1 MTPDVVVTCDHVVV
15 RPTLTS
21 SGLFTRQ
28 FSNNVEVQTET
39 VRQSATIISSATDT
53 KPFFYDYALLR
64 VQRPGTAS
72 LPLANYKSVAAGEN
86 VLILGYPLQSD
97 HIVATR
103 AMVASTTRMPSHQNR
118 IVSMDIVEL
127 DGAVNKGNSG
137 GPAISSATGRVVGIV
152 SVRYGNLTRLVEQF
166 RQQQPGRPTWT
177 DGLLDIFEVT
187 DTFLNPGLGY
197 AVSTSYV
204 LDEMKELKIT

>member
-1 MTPDVVVTCDHVVV
+1 
-15 RPTLTS
+15 
-21 SGLFTRQ
+21 
-28 FSNNVEVQTET
+28 
-39 VRQSATIISSATDT
+39 
-53 KPFFYDYALLR
+53 
-64 VQRPGTAS
+64 
-72 LPLANYKSVAAGEN
+72 
-86 VLILGYPLQSD
+86 
-97 HIVATR
+97 
-103 AMVASTTRMPSHQNR
+103 MVASTTRMPSHQNR